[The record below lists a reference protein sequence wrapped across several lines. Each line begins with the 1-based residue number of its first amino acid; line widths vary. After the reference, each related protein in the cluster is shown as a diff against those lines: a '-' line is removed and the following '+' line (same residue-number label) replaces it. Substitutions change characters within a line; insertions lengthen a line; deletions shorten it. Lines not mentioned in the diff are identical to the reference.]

1 MGHTRRSGGPAH
13 ATGAVWRLDSGSR
26 EPFGPTDSGSKP
38 RRRAEL
44 PEVTEV
50 ARSPSVAG
58 DRPAG
63 LLPLSLPAPS
73 SCLEQPPQAKAC
85 PCPRASP
92 PEASSTGYPGT
103 GVSLPKTRAQ
113 TRGVGPPRPSSRE
126 ETVRIRVWGL
136 WREID
141 RHPRPHY
148 KLGKRGARWG
158 RGSSEPRWGSWP
170 RQRRVCTAPS
180 RSTPSTS
187 SQTGGASAGGAE
199 RDRLPLEG

>member
-103 GVSLPKTRAQ
+103 GVSPPKTRAQ
-113 TRGVGPPRPSSRE
+113 TRGIGHPPCPSSRE

-170 RQRRVCTAPS
+170 RQRRVCTAPQPFHPQHQQPDGRGLCWGS
-180 RSTPSTS
+180 R
-187 SQTGGASAGGAE
+187 E
-199 RDRLPLEG
+199 RQAPA

>member
-92 PEASSTGYPGT
+92 PG
-103 GVSLPKTRAQ
+103 SLFHRLPRDWGEPPKDQSPNQGHR
-113 TRGVGPPRPSSRE
+113 PPPCPSSRE

-158 RGSSEPRWGSWP
+158 RGSSEPRWGSWS
-170 RQRRVCTAPS
+170 RQRRVCTAPQPFHPQHQQPDG
-180 RSTPSTS
+180 R
-187 SQTGGASAGGAE
+187 GLCWGCRE
-199 RDRLPLEG
+199 RQAPA